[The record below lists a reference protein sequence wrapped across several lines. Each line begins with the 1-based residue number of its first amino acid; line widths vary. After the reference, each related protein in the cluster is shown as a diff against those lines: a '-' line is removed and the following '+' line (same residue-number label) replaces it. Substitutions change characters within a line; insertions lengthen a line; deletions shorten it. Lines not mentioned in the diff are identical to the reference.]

1 MRCTEDMKSL
11 SVVTDCWIYLMAFSS
26 TKEIT
31 CWWCW
36 PCKWYIQRAATT
48 TEAPTKLPPVK
59 EKAESCTVWEVA
71 KPCSAMPYLE
81 VLCPVQCSAIF
92 SNAYDVVQELQQS
105 TVNASQCNVRKLYG
119 AQCNKA
125 HFNTSQCNVRK
136 RDAVQCKKLDAV
148 HGS

>member
-11 SVVTDCWIYLMAFSS
+11 SVVADCWIYLMAFSS
-26 TKEIT
+26 TKEIA
-31 CWWCW
+31 CW
-36 PCKWYIQRAATT
+36 PMLTMQVIHPTRCNNNRSTDKTPACERKGWKLHCVSSGKTMQRNAIF
-48 TEAPTKLPPVK
+48 
-59 EKAESCTVWEVA
+59 S
-71 KPCSAMPYLE
+71 SALSS
-81 VLCPVQCSAIF
+81 VIF

-125 HFNTSQCNVRK
+125 HFNTSRCNVRK

-148 HGS
+148 HCS